1 MIKDHLGIREKT
13 VATYLELDNG
23 DVMIGAPETAVH
35 VMTKMTY
42 NDIFQRVTNAKD
54 LVLKLISEL
63 FEDEEL
69 ARFNYHGGE
78 VNCKSGIVF
87 KDAIKHNVKFQA
99 IVAQVNLEFPKSLQS
114 ASSRKAL
121 RDAVN
126 GKCRKIASKLG
137 L

>member
-69 ARFNYHGGE
+69 ARFNYHGGR
-78 VNCKSGIVF
+78 SIVSRGLF
-87 KDAIKHNVKFQA
+87 
-99 IVAQVNLEFPKSLQS
+99 LRTP
-114 ASSRKAL
+114 SSTM
-121 RDAVN
+121 
-126 GKCRKIASKLG
+126 
-137 L
+137 